1 MERFAVALQFGPED
15 LFRKVAL
22 DAGCES
28 AGNILSDGDR
38 TRAVLAQTD
47 GFGEPTSLVVAY
59 AWRVLLPIG
68 WDLPKTSG
76 QKSVQSRLQP
86 SHISRTSLNL
96 TLKPKNQMHGCWRCT
111 CMGIG

>member
-1 MERFAVALQFGPED
+1 VERFAVALQFGPED

-38 TRAVLAQTD
+38 TRAVLAHTD

-68 WDLPKTSG
+68 WDLPK
-76 QKSVQSRLQP
+76 
-86 SHISRTSLNL
+86 
-96 TLKPKNQMHGCWRCT
+96 KPMAKNQFNHGCSLLT
-111 CMGIG
+111 SPEPH